1 VVCLG
6 PRIPREIVGPRPLSG
21 VVVRPLNF
29 TVRHPVEPL
38 TDRSR
43 AVARLRQVG
52 TVVEFVTDAA
62 WVPELERRF
71 KRGLPPLYRS
81 LLLRFSF
88 ASREVG
94 EVELFGNLGWTD
106 EHDITVAPFSDPL
119 LSTWLI
125 DRGYIQ
131 FGRPATG
138 SYDPVCFDYSVK
150 VRGSE
155 PTIVSLSHE
164 DVLLD
169 RKKVRKRTVAASF
182 GALLGVRGA

>member
-1 VVCLG
+1 
-6 PRIPREIVGPRPLSG
+6 
-21 VVVRPLNF
+21 VRPR
-29 TVRHPVEPL
+29 RHEALLRGPSTSPLGTPVEPL

-43 AVARLRQVG
+43 AVARLRQLG

-62 WVPELERRF
+62 WVPQLERRF

-81 LLLRFSF
+81 LLLRFCF

-94 EVELFGNLGWTD
+94 EVELFGNLGWPD

-138 SYDPVCFDYSVK
+138 SYDPVCFDYSVE

-155 PTIVSLSHE
+155 PTIVSLNHE

-182 GALLGVRGA
+182 AALLGVGGA